1 MEEKKYPIGGYAPGN
16 YQCRCC
22 DCGEVFIGDKRA
34 VQCEPCAVAAK
45 QMFDALSPA
54 EQDELINRN
63 AEAVKDMLSK
73 WNKPASFP
81 PLGEQILTDEDV
93 KDWERE
99 NKCICNEPYD
109 SEKHEGGYP
118 ACPVHDKRPEI
129 NHDRVIANQL
139 AGMPLEEAIF
149 QDGYSAGVDFEKK
162 RRKPGSVWVKASER
176 LPANDMTDDFPCEYA
191 LKCKNDGDRGQVI
204 YESGNCADIAHML
217 QTSGYDVIYWL
228 DESGAAPSVEIS
240 QDAHEKEVMMNAFNE
255 VRRIFEGRVW
265 IMEGRGS
272 YPYNDDR
279 YREEVRYMY
288 NEFDELHKNTWA
300 NIKSH
305 SSEYRQAIIEQYLKE
320 KGESA
325 PSGEREVAFAEWCGW
340 DWRRVEGKSLWEN
353 QKTLEV
359 KKTAELYEIFKQKK
373 EKR

>member
-1 MEEKKYPIGGYAPGN
+1 M
-16 YQCRCC
+16 
-22 DCGEVFIGDKRA
+22 
-34 VQCEPCAVAAK
+34 
-45 QMFDALSPA
+45 S
-54 EQDELINRN
+54 
-63 AEAVKDMLSK
+63 
-73 WNKPASFP
+73 
-81 PLGEQILTDEDV
+81 
-93 KDWERE
+93 E
-99 NKCICNEPYD
+99 NKCNCNQPYD

-118 ACPVHDKRPEI
+118 ACPVHDKPAVAHEPNLAVIGHGTPAI

-139 AGMPLEEAIF
+139 AGMSLEEAIF

-305 SSEYRQAIIEQYLKE
+305 SSEYRHAIIEQYLKE

-325 PSGEREVAFAEWCGW
+325 PSGEREDWIDVNDRLPEEGGRYWCYVEHQGDLGISHFQW
-340 DWRRVEGKSLWEN
+340 NCYYSPNLHRFSDRTLTDGEQVTHWR
-353 QKTLEV
+353 
-359 KKTAELYEIFKQKK
+359 ELPPPPKQK
-373 EKR
+373 